1 MGIKK
6 IVDKI
11 KTEVK
16 AVQGDEAKD
25 KLYRNE
31 QDYPD
36 AGSARQAFEESKKKL
51 FHVNLWSNL
60 EGINSTFELHDAQGR
75 KTTAE
80 MPQEGHYIK
89 IILPATTVENW
100 VRITSI
106 RTTDNLAEF
115 TVHPSQKPQPP
126 VDKEE
131 VTEHF
136 FTREASST
144 FRVELQGTR
153 LIGSEIGKNEVI
165 NNQGEESGDRAI
177 LNTLV
182 AEGGWAGFQALQWD
196 KLTSY
201 LVHKQEAKADRS
213 T

>member
-11 KTEVK
+11 KKEVK

-25 KLYRNE
+25 KLYRND

-36 AGSARQAFEESKKKL
+36 AGSARQAFEESRKKL
-51 FHVNLWSNL
+51 FNVNLWSNL
-60 EGINSTFELHDAQGR
+60 EGINSTFELHDEHGR
-75 KTTAE
+75 QITAE
-80 MPQEGHYIK
+80 IPQEGHYMK
-89 IILPATTVENW
+89 ITLPATKVENW
-100 VRITSI
+100 VRIASI
-106 RTTDNLAEF
+106 RTTDDLAEF
-115 TVHPSQKPQPP
+115 TVNPSQQPHPP
-126 VDKEE
+126 VEKEA

-136 FTREASST
+136 FTKDASST
-144 FRVELQGTR
+144 FRVELQGNR

-165 NNQGEESGDRAI
+165 NNQGEESGNRAL

-201 LVHKQEAKADRS
+201 
-213 T
+213 